1 MTVLNVQDFGA
12 KGDGSTNDR
21 DAIQSAID
29 EATEGDEIYFPATSD
44 YYAIESSGDGEILAH
59 HVADGAPQDI
69 LYRGDG
75 ADSVVKYNGGSY
87 SSGFLMFEILGG
99 PSNFRMKNMVWD
111 GNKSVVSG
119 VNYQNLIDIDEGN
132 PGNHS
137 YYFEDCVFRNS
148 FGNAVQIWVQGVE
161 LNRCTFQSNLQHGVS
176 IGVKND
182 ELSTNSIVVRNSLA
196 DDCGK
201 KYNNFYGIDS
211 AYGDFLIEDT
221 VIQNCGRGG
230 KTSTEGDFGSV
241 NGRYRRV
248 RIENCNAESFIN
260 TTGSTNDGVDLSNGT
275 MSFEDVV
282 IGPNNGEIMQLSE
295 LDYSIVD
302 DSELVITGNN
312 SENNRP
318 ALMVI
323 NNGKLDASNAT
334 LWSNN
339 NQGEGFDHDSDQT
352 SVVDVYAHENN
363 TDGGFYRTRN
373 LTNNTEKKG
382 SKTDISGV
390 PTADEV
396 GAWSGSTTTETES
409 SSEDSTTTDDTD
421 DGEWTLRWES
431 ETDDWDVVSGSEFDG
446 GYALE
451 HDHDGTDRTV
461 RAISWDAV
469 GEPADVEVLDK
480 VRVPAFTEGVDLGY
494 HARVHIRSSSHNGDR
509 LGYWLELESAAN
521 SFRLGKYSK
530 DGFATLL
537 RFGTPQENTF
547 FYRRFR
553 AEGETLKAKVWPAS
567 ESEPAGWDAEITDT
581 DLTDGWVGLG
591 SYDTGT
597 VQTDVFSVATGGESA
612 PLIPGGRPTV
622 SFRAPTDGGTVSGD
636 VPVRID
642 AEDGTDG
649 ATDLKVAYRVEG
661 GSWST
666 AAYDAD
672 TGTYSATWDSTAVDD
687 GTVSL
692 EARVTDADGNTA
704 AAAVEVVVDNG
715 PAVATLEPQ
724 DVTSE
729 SATLRGDLRD
739 LGGSDSV
746 DVRFEW
752 RAADG
757 DAWTAAG
764 DQSLDS
770 PTEFAHTVSGLEGDT
785 QYEFRAVAEADGE
798 TAEGE
803 IVGFGAL
810 AAPAPDSAPTIEK
823 LDVTDESGSEWTRF
837 HVDWTVTDD
846 EQDLDTVITTLEY
859 EGQPVAAESTSVN
872 GSSASYTHVLRVR
885 GDVDSVRLWANDTSN
900 ETVSESIDV

>member
-29 EATEGDEIYFPATSD
+29 KAAEGDEIYFPATSD
-44 YYAIESSGDGEILAH
+44 YYAIESAGDGEILAH

-111 GNKSVVSG
+111 GNKPIVSG
-119 VNYQNLIDIDEGN
+119 VNYQNLIDIDEGD

-137 YYFEDCVFRNS
+137 YYFEDCIFRNS
-148 FGNAVQIWVQGVE
+148 FGNGVQIWVQGVE
-161 LNRCTFQSNLQHGVS
+161 INRCTFQSNLQHGVS
-176 IGVKND
+176 MGVKND
-182 ELSTNSIVVRNSLA
+182 QLTTNTNIVRNTLA
-196 DDCGK
+196 DDCGT
-201 KYNNFYGIDS
+201 KYNNFYGVDS

-260 TTGSTNDGVDLSNGT
+260 TTASANDGVDLSDAT

-312 SENNRP
+312 SSNTRP

-323 NNGKLDASNAT
+323 NNGQLDASNAT
-334 LWSNN
+334 IWANN
-339 NQGEGFDHDSDQT
+339 NQGQGFDHDSDQT
-352 SVVDVYAHENN
+352 SVVDVYTHENN
-363 TDGGFYRTRN
+363 AEGALYRTRN
-373 LTNNTEKKG
+373 LTRNTQNTG
-382 SKTDISGV
+382 TKTDIAGV

-396 GAWSGSTTTETES
+396 GAWSGNTTDEEKS
-409 SSEDSTTTDDTD
+409 SDEDSTETKDPN
-421 DGEWTLRWES
+421 DGAWTLRWES
-431 ETDDWDVVSGSEFDG
+431 GTDDWAVVPGSEFDG
-446 GYALE
+446 GYALTHE
-451 HDHDGTDRTV
+451 HDGTDRTP

-509 LGYWLELESAAN
+509 LGYWLELESEAN

-553 AEGETLKAKVWPAS
+553 AEGETLKAKAWPAS
-567 ESEPAGWDAEITDT
+567 ESEPVGWDAEITDT
-581 DLTDGWVGLG
+581 DLTEGWVGLG

-622 SFRAPTDGGTVSGD
+622 SFRAPTDGEAVSGD

-642 AEDGTDG
+642 ADDSTDDGTD
-649 ATDLKVAYRVEG
+649 LSVEYRVDG

-666 AAYDAD
+666 ATYDTD
-672 TGTYSATWDSTAVDD
+672 TGAYAATWDSTAIDD
-687 GTVSL
+687 GTVPV
-692 EARVTDADGNTA
+692 EARVTDADDNA
-704 AAAVEVVVDNG
+704 AEATVDVVVDNG
-715 PAVATLEPQ
+715 LSVATLESK

-729 SATLRGDLRD
+729 AATLRGDLRE
-739 LGGSDSV
+739 LGGADAV

-752 RAADG
+752 RAGDG
-757 DAWTAAG
+757 NEWTVAGEHTLDASG
-764 DQSLDS
+764 
-770 PTEFAHTVSGLEGDT
+770 EFSHTVSGLEAEA
-785 QYEFRAVAEADGE
+785 QYEYRAVAEADGTTVTGE
-798 TAEGE
+798 T
-803 IVGFGAL
+803 VGFGAL
-810 AAPAPDSAPTIEK
+810 AAPAPDSAPTVETF
-823 LDVTDESGSEWTRF
+823 DVTDRSGSKWTRF
-837 HVDWTVTDD
+837 DIDWKVSDD

-859 EGQPVAAESTSVN
+859 EGQPVAAESTSVT
-872 GSSASYTHVLRVR
+872 GSTASYTHVLRVR

-900 ETVSESIDV
+900 ETVSEAIDV